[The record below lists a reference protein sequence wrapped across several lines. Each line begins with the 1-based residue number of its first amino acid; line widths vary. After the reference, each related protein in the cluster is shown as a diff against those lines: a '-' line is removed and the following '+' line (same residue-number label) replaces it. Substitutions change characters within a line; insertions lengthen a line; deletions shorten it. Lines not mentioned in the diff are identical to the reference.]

1 MSTRQAI
8 DRLYQ
13 VAERAFGIPA
23 DALCD
28 ESSPMTIAAWDSLG
42 HLNLILAIEAEF
54 GVSFSPDDVIGMGSL
69 GAIRTALRAG
79 GMEI

>member
-1 MSTRQAI
+1 
-8 DRLYQ
+8 
-13 VAERAFGIPA
+13 
-23 DALCD
+23 
-28 ESSPMTIAAWDSLG
+28 MTIAAWDSLG